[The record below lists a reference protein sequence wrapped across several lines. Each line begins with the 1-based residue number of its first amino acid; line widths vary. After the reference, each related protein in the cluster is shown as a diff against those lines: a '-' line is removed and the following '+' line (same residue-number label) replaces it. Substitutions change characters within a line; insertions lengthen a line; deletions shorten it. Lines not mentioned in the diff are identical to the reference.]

1 MKQEHQQTL
10 DRIDKL
16 IKKFA
21 EPGCEEDL
29 NIVFG
34 WKDMFS
40 DAVIVEDLSEHDGIK
55 IVLREMKKEIGE
67 INELLVSADSDML
80 PDRKRDRMIDR
91 KDLYEKFIKVFE
103 DSKYRINKIKEE
115 VEENEEHLG
124 IK

>member
-16 IKKFA
+16 IKKFS

-40 DAVIVEDLSEHDGIK
+40 DAVIIEDLSEHDGIR
-55 IVLREMKKEIGE
+55 IALREMKKEIGE

-80 PDRKRDRMIDR
+80 PDRKRDRVIDR